1 MLPEIKKNNRESILK
16 KKKLYKFMIPILWRN
31 GKRLKFIDYRINKEG
46 VIKNRHGLKLKFRK
60 DHKGYVI
67 VNLQLSGRTY
77 YSVRIHRLLYETFIE
92 KIKNQINH
100 IDGKKDNF
108 SLNNLE
114 DVTQSE
120 NMQHAKRT
128 GLNWTKEWVQTMRR
142 KNSGEKCV
150 LYGKG
155 GETHHAA
162 KVSDLDVVKIR
173 RLNYIKNYSV
183 SRLSEI
189 FGVSKGCIQHILMG
203 HTHNPERLTRGG
215 LKERY
220 SHGIA

>member
-1 MLPEIKKNNRESILK
+1 MAKESWFLKIVSLLK
-16 KKKLYKFMIPILWRN
+16 KGGIMLEKKLGGKMKEVKYLIKNGTYPRISLRDFNKKGSWRFRIHQIVAWTFLGILPDGFEIN
-31 GKRLKFIDYRINKEG
+31 HKDGKRIFP
-46 VIKNRHGLKLKFRK
+46 GL
-60 DHKGYVI
+60 D
-67 VNLQLSGRTY
+67 
-77 YSVRIHRLLYETFIE
+77 
-92 KIKNQINH
+92 
-100 IDGKKDNF
+100 
-108 SLNNLE
+108 NLE
-114 DVTQSE
+114 YVTHAG